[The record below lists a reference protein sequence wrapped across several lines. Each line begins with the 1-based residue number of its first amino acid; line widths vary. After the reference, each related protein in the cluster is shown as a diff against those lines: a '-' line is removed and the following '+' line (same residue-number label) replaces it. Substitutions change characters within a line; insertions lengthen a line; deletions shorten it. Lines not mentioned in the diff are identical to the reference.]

1 MTAYTFRI
9 THKDAGIDD
18 ETTLD
23 LPDLHAAW
31 EEATITA
38 GHMLKDMD
46 GSLKPKTEWA
56 IQVVDDRGN
65 PIRTIRVVTEAH
77 KERRYDPLFII
88 GCARF
93 QTDSRSLARP

>member
-9 THKDAGIDD
+9 THEASEIEH

-38 GHMLKDMD
+38 GHMLKDLD
-46 GSLKPKTEWA
+46 GDLKPKTEWA
-56 IQVVDDRGN
+56 VQILDDSGN
-65 PIRTIRVVTEAH
+65 LIRTIRIVTEPH
-77 KERRYDPLFII
+77 QK
-88 GCARF
+88 
-93 QTDSRSLARP
+93 